1 MCIEAYYGSK
11 MVICQENLLIMK
23 AVFMFLVEPYTNP
36 ALIMLLKSTSV
47 DGKDH
52 NGKEAG
58 EITFLKSVE
67 DQNKAMELIKQEKS
81 MHQVVLS

>member
-1 MCIEAYYGSK
+1 MCIEAYYVFSGSK

-23 AVFMFLVEPYTNP
+23 AVFMFLVEPHTNP
-36 ALIMLLKSTSV
+36 TLIMLLKSTSV

-58 EITFLKSVE
+58 ETLPNSFYDDHLFKICE
-67 DQNKAMELIKQEKS
+67 G
-81 MHQVVLS
+81 